1 MFFVQVLCCVVSR
14 GVVWYERKKDI
25 CVPYSLSYTVLAVLC
40 WYSKCRIVIV
50 LCSFLYVGIW
60 CLLFSVLHFDLYCV
74 LWCVVLLE
82 LRLVEHAKC
91 CDFNSTHVCWA
102 HCGLQNGSACF
113 FEQLRSTVIQ
123 FHVYWRLMRC
133 CAYKLVRRAWIGIK
147 SSLT

>member
-74 LWCVVLLE
+74 LWCVVLFE
-82 LRLVEHAKC
+82 LRLVSMPSVVISTQPMFVEHIADC
-91 CDFNSTHVCWA
+91 
-102 HCGLQNGSACF
+102 
-113 FEQLRSTVIQ
+113 RTVQ
-123 FHVYWRLMRC
+123 PVFLSNY
-133 CAYKLVRRAWIGIK
+133 AQP
-147 SSLT
+147 